1 MILVIIILAGY
12 VLNSLGPTIFQAK
25 KAVDQFGNEIEQ
37 QNRVTEKN
45 NLLDKIKNERNLSGL
60 DLRNLNLQGYDF
72 SGKILDNTNWGHYVQ
87 YGSALQTPGANID
100 GADFSNTDLRKVKHF
115 ESCQGCNFRG
125 ANLSGMTLDGFRF
138 IDSDFTNADLSG
150 MTIHLASF
158 SRNDFTNADLSNSYI
173 SAKCSFPGTVKDN
186 DFTNADLRGMEL
198 KCLRIGYNIGADL
211 THFNNPASNTGN

>member
-1 MILVIIILAGY
+1 MIIILAGY

-45 NLLDKIKNERNLSGL
+45 NLLDEIKNERNLSGL

-125 ANLSGMTLDGFRF
+125 A
-138 IDSDFTNADLSG
+138 DLSG

-173 SAKCSFPGTVKDN
+173 SAKCSFPGTVKNN